1 MKLVPMTS
9 HSLFAMRLAI
19 LSAVQWAVAQAA
31 PADLD
36 GLARNSPFSGAP
48 TTAAG
53 NSADTTLEFRG
64 VLVDRGETF
73 FSLFEVSTRQ
83 SLWVGLK
90 EAGNPYLVQNYD
102 GNTAQLQVQ
111 YQGKTLTL
119 PLKQAKV
126 GTMVA
131 TASVNNQPPAGNN
144 QSNVSA
150 NAPADEARRLAAV
163 AEEIRRRRALR
174 QQAIQA
180 PAPVTPPRN

>member
-1 MKLVPMTS
+1 MTRRTS
-9 HSLFAMRLAI
+9 IALLMALLPTLHLT
-19 LSAVQWAVAQAA
+19 VAQAA

-36 GLARNSPFSGAP
+36 GLAKNSPFSGAP
-48 TTAAG
+48 ATATG
-53 NSADTTLEFRG
+53 NSADTPLEFRG

-102 GNTAQLQVQ
+102 SNTAQLQVQ
-111 YQGKTLTL
+111 YQGKTLIL

-131 TASVNNQPPAGNN
+131 TAPANNQLPAGNN
-144 QSNVSA
+144 QPNVSA

-180 PAPVTPPRN
+180 SPPVPPPRN